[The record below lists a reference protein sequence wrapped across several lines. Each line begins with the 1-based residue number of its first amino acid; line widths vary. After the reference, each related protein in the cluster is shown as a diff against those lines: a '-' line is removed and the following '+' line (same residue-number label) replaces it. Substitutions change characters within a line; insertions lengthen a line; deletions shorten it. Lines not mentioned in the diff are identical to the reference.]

1 MRNLILLLAVV
12 LLAFLLNVHVV
23 VVVAGFSVTAASPS
37 SSSGAAPAA
46 VGGRGFVVA
55 VPPTATSSL
64 VHPLDDV
71 SSNNDQPP
79 PNNRFAYT
87 GVKRNIVWKDDS
99 PPVSLAAEQAL
110 RRSGVLIRR
119 GEFGRLSTDRVQEI
133 AATCRALNMTL
144 PQGLSMRKQ
153 IMLTEQAFSS
163 AMLQKQSDAL
173 SAQLAAGDVTILDLA
188 VQLHQSPVS
197 IMRAIMSYRIHQSI
211 PRLNRRHGKAIVK
224 AIVND
229 ELGRPHLDDFL
240 DDHEQHQ
247 LQLAKAS
254 DVVGYVEQYDLS
266 VQEAATAWE
275 GALYR
280 FLDDQNVSYL
290 TQDELQT
297 MGCTRTPDCLFLDDV
312 TINNNDNS
320 TAVPIRWID
329 CKSFYGSADAKMFTK
344 DLIQQINR
352 YDAFFD
358 GRGAIVYRQGF
369 STVLSQRVAPA
380 LLLDRGPLKEYEEEE
395 TTTTTVYLDQ

>member
-1 MRNLILLLAVV
+1 M
-12 LLAFLLNVHVV
+12 
-23 VVVAGFSVTAASPS
+23 SQS
-37 SSSGAAPAA
+37 
-46 VGGRGFVVA
+46 
-55 VPPTATSSL
+55 
-64 VHPLDDV
+64 
-71 SSNNDQPP
+71 
-79 PNNRFAYT
+79 
-87 GVKRNIVWKDDS
+87 
-99 PPVSLAAEQAL
+99 EQAL
-110 RRSGVLIRR
+110 LCRSGVLIRR

-133 AATCRALNMTL
+133 AATCHALGMTL

-163 AMLQKQSDAL
+163 AMLQQQSDAL
-173 SAQLAAGDVTILDLA
+173 SAMLAAGDVSIRDLT
-188 VQLHQSPVS
+188 VQHHQSPVS

-229 ELGRPHLDDFL
+229 ELGRPHVDDFL
-240 DDHEQHQ
+240 NDHEQHQ
-247 LQLAKAS
+247 LLLAKAS

-280 FLDDQNVSYL
+280 FLDDQNVSHL
-290 TQDELQT
+290 TQNELQS
-297 MGCTRTPDCLFLDDV
+297 MGCTRTPDCLFLDDL
-312 TINNNDNS
+312 TINNDNS
-320 TAVPIRWID
+320 TVPIRWID

-352 YDAFFD
+352 YDDFFG

-380 LLLDRGPLKEYEEEE
+380 LLLDRGPLKDYEEK
-395 TTTTTVYLDQ
+395 TTTIIYLDQ

>member
-1 MRNLILLLAVV
+1 MRNVILLLVV
-12 LLAFLLNVHVV
+12 VPLAFLLNVHV
-23 VVVAGFSVTAASPS
+23 VVVAGFSVTAASS
-37 SSSGAAPAA
+37 SSSAPAA
-46 VGGRGFVVA
+46 AG
-55 VPPTATSSL
+55 
-64 VHPLDDV
+64 PLDDV

-79 PNNRFAYT
+79 PNQRFAYT
-87 GVKRNIVWKDDS
+87 GVKRNIVWQDDS

-133 AATCRALNMTL
+133 AATCHSLGMTL

-163 AMLQKQSDAL
+163 ARLQKQSDAL

-197 IMRAIMSYRIHQSI
+197 IMRAIMSYRIQQSI

-229 ELGRPHLDDFL
+229 ELGRPHVDDFL
-240 DDHEQHQ
+240 DGHEQHQ

-254 DVVGYVEQYDLS
+254 DVVGYVEQYDMS

-290 TQDELQT
+290 TQDELQK

-312 TINNNDNS
+312 TINNS
-320 TAVPIRWID
+320 TVPIRWID

-352 YDAFFD
+352 YDDFFG

-369 STVLSQRVAPA
+369 STVLSKRVAPA
-380 LLLDRGPLKEYEEEE
+380 LLLDRGPLKDYEEE
-395 TTTTTVYLDQ
+395 TTTTNIYLDQ